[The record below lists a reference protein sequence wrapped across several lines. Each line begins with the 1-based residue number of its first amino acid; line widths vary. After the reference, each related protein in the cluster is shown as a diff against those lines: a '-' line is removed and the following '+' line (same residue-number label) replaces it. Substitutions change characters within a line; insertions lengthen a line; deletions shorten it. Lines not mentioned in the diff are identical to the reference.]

1 MKKLR
6 LASFLLIFA
15 IILCLGASAYSDVP
29 DGAWYGGYVGTLSE
43 LGVINGYPDGSF
55 RSGDTVTT
63 GQFIKML
70 AVIAELVP
78 VTNAGTHWASPSWC
92 ALYDANCLSV
102 VDIPNT
108 AQALD
113 REITRYEMAQLSYN
127 VLLRAL
133 GESDAALTSPGNV
146 ITDYASV
153 PEAYRAAVT
162 QVYAKGVIT
171 GYEDGSFMGGRTL
184 TRAEAAAIIYR
195 IGFAAERKP
204 VTDETVPDNFVS
216 FAQQYA
222 SMTQEQRNIALFGS
236 AGKSYF
242 TAEDDVSEYI
252 VSVTVPVW
260 RLNTQTGVKTASSVM
275 LRVHKLVAEE
285 IVRIFTEIFN
295 DPEQFPIS
303 DAGGFRTGDTMRHA
317 WGCAVDINYDK
328 NCYGYY
334 DSEGN
339 LVPSVGSGWFP
350 GEDPFSITP
359 GGSVVRIFAK
369 YGWGWGGQ
377 GYGSGRYDFMHFS
390 ILPSG
395 G

>member
-6 LASFLLIFA
+6 FASFLLIFS
-15 IILCLGASAYSDVP
+15 IILCLAASAYGDVP
-29 DGAWYGGYVGTLSE
+29 EGAWYGGYVGTLSE

-55 RSGDTVTT
+55 RSGDTVTV

-70 AVIAELVP
+70 AVIAELTP
-78 VTNAGTHWASPSWC
+78 VTNVGTHWASPNWC
-92 ALYDANCLSV
+92 ALYDANCLGG

-113 REITRYEMAQLSYN
+113 REITRYEMAQLSNN
-127 VLLRAL
+127 VMLRAL
-133 GESDAALTSPGNV
+133 GESEVELASPENV
-146 ITDYASV
+146 ITDYNSV
-153 PEAYRAAVT
+153 PEAYREAVA

-184 TRAEAAAIIYR
+184 TRAEAAAVIYR
-195 IGFAAERKP
+195 IGFAGERKP
-204 VTDETVPDNFVS
+204 VAEEPEPDNFVS

-222 SMTQEQRNIALFGS
+222 DMTKEQRNIALFGS
-236 AGKSYF
+236 ADKSYF

-252 VSVTVPVW
+252 VTVTVPVW
-260 RLNTQTGVKTASSVM
+260 RLNTQTGVKTASETT
-275 LRVHKLVAEE
+275 LRVHRLVAEE

-303 DAGGFRTGDTMRHA
+303 DAGAFRTGDTMRHA
-317 WGCAVDINYDK
+317 WGCAVDINYDR

-334 DSEGN
+334 DGEGN

-350 GEDPFSITP
+350 GEDPFSIMP
-359 GGSVVRIFAK
+359 VGSVVRAFEK

-377 GYGSGRYDFMHFS
+377 GYGSGWHDFMHFS